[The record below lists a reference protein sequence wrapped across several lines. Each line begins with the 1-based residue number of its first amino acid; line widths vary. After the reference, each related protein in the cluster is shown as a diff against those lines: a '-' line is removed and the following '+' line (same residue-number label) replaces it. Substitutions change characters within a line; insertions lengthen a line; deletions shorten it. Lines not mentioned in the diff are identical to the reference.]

1 MALSDV
7 DLDNA
12 LTDTDAAFLREVMEE
27 PTKNVK
33 VILGPSKTKGIAKQV
48 SNTDKADVL
57 ANVEF
62 TLYDS
67 KGVEITVLKTNEY
80 GYAYY
85 NGGLTVGKYKLVET
99 KGPEGFKF
107 DAANPLIKEFE
118 VTTEMYNTVLT
129 YEFLN
134 NEKDG
139 IKITKKDVSTGALI
153 PNCKIVIKNEAG
165 DVVVQGTTDKN
176 GEIFFELQPGKY
188 TYQELEAPAGYQ
200 LDTREFPFEILENGG
215 IIKAVMTNKKIPT
228 PTPDKPDEPDTPII

>member
-1 MALSDV
+1 
-7 DLDNA
+7 
-12 LTDTDAAFLREVMEE
+12 
-27 PTKNVK
+27 
-33 VILGPSKTKGIAKQV
+33 
-48 SNTDKADVL
+48 
-57 ANVEF
+57 
-62 TLYDS
+62 
-67 KGVEITVLKTNEY
+67 
-80 GYAYY
+80 
-85 NGGLTVGKYKLVET
+85 
-99 KGPEGFKF
+99 
-107 DAANPLIKEFE
+107 
-118 VTTEMYNTVLT
+118 MYNTVLT

-228 PTPDKPDEPDTPII
+228 PTPDKPDEPQPSAPIGVIKIYMGKGVWNPATGGLVQIDTEAELVDTSLQPTDPFKNEPCDHDNSNIYLILIIISSIGLVGCVSYKLYLKRRENNNDI